1 MLSVIIGII
10 AMAAGVILLIVS
22 TGGSFLNFWGNF
34 VTVVSGCIP
43 PALFFG
49 GLLGLIIGINDIK
62 DKIAEKKEALE
73 EEKEEEKEKEKEEKI
88 EEKKE
93 EEKKEE

>member
-1 MLSVIIGII
+1 MLSVIIGLI
-10 AMAAGVILLIVS
+10 AMLVGVLLLFVKS
-22 TGGSFLNFWGNF
+22 DVVFLQFWQNF
-34 VTVVSGCIP
+34 VVVVSGCIP

-73 EEKEEEKEKEKEEKI
+73 EEDKPAD
-88 EEKKE
+88 KKE
-93 EEKKEE
+93 